1 MRIRKTKISL
11 ATDFLRKNDCSNS
24 LFKNDFCALFYCLEF
39 LFFDHLFF
47 DEKSMFWWWIDICVA
62 YTMKHMGLNVH
73 EAYQYVKK
81 CRPQISPNIAF
92 MGQLIEYQN
101 IINGAKVKD
110 DEKAETPTAISPQR
124 ILPPVVVNKDTQ
136 PKGMGGFFFVFF
148 IKCKTNILKGAPKDR
163 SGLRLSLDLNRKRKR
178 SSDISSIPV
187 RSKKRPTLLLLSSTT
202 TSPAPL
208 PGPSGIF
215 SGPSSSPKCAKIISK
230 SDPISSPHKM
240 EMFAT
245 KNVVRKI
252 NSDSDLD
259 KVNQNQ
265 PLKFS
270 ARIRHGSA
278 GEFNE
283 SDWLGNKSRGPC
295 KCSLAN
301 AFFTTKPSYAETSPF
316 KAYHVD
322 YLTLWRKMQF
332 MHLNLPFAKFGPIL
346 SRAIVQLL
354 SSGLFLNRLLLD
366 FCHRNHLISAS

>member
-1 MRIRKTKISL
+1 MTENEKPKRNRPYQRSEDSEIPSQVFPHLYLGGSTDLADQKLKAVSITHILNATTTLDKPATISTDNFMRVPVLDSMSEVILGFLESCCEYIEQRRKQNQRVLLHCVAGISRS
-11 ATDFLRKNDCSNS
+11 ATI
-24 LFKNDFCALFYCLEF
+24 A
-39 LFFDHLFF
+39 
-47 DEKSMFWWWIDICVA
+47 IA

-101 IINGAKVKD
+101 IINGAKTKEA
-110 DEKAETPTAISPQR
+110 EKPETQSAILPQR

-136 PKGMGGFFFVFF
+136 PKV
-148 IKCKTNILKGAPKDR
+148 APKDR

-178 SSDISSIPV
+178 SSDIPSVPV

-202 TSPAPL
+202 TNPAPL

-215 SGPSSSPKCAKIISK
+215 PGPSSAPKCAKMISK
-230 SDPISSPHKM
+230 SDPISSPHKL
-240 EMFAT
+240 EMFAA
-245 KNVVRKI
+245 KNAVRKV

-283 SDWLGNKSRGPC
+283 SD
-295 KCSLAN
+295 
-301 AFFTTKPSYAETSPF
+301 
-316 KAYHVD
+316 
-322 YLTLWRKMQF
+322 
-332 MHLNLPFAKFGPIL
+332 
-346 SRAIVQLL
+346 
-354 SSGLFLNRLLLD
+354 
-366 FCHRNHLISAS
+366 

>member
-1 MRIRKTKISL
+1 MCMRPTNTWRSADPRFRPTSPSWDSWSSTRTLSTVPRWKMTKKRKRQQPFRHREFCRQSWSTKIHNPKVWV
-11 ATDFLRKNDCSNS
+11 DFFS
-24 LFKNDFCALFYCLEF
+24 
-39 LFFDHLFF
+39 
-47 DEKSMFWWWIDICVA
+47 CV
-62 YTMKHMGLNVH
+62 L
-73 EAYQYVKK
+73 
-81 CRPQISPNIAF
+81 
-92 MGQLIEYQN
+92 
-101 IINGAKVKD
+101 
-110 DEKAETPTAISPQR
+110 
-124 ILPPVVVNKDTQ
+124 
-136 PKGMGGFFFVFF
+136 

-283 SDWLGNKSRGPC
+283 SDWLGNKTRGPC

-366 FCHRNHLISAS
+366 LCHQNHLISAS